1 MSNPIGSRSQSGL
14 FSKVSLLL
22 TSTFLVSAIG
32 TFLGAGITST
42 AAIICLAVL
51 FFVGAFFVPL
61 ALAASTAAGVAALTG
76 WTFISGLFLG
86 PCIHTY
92 VHILGWQTVFLTYL
106 GTGGVMAACGAIASF
121 SGINF
126 GKLGNF
132 LTVALLALIAVGI
145 FAIFVPFSAGVNI
158 VYSLIGMTVF
168 TLFFLFDFFRLSEEE
183 DTWATAV
190 LLTMKLYLDYIN
202 FLLFALRLI
211 AALSGGSNNKD

>member
-1 MSNPIGSRSQSGL
+1 M
-14 FSKVSLLL
+14 
-22 TSTFLVSAIG
+22 
-32 TFLGAGITST
+32 
-42 AAIICLAVL
+42 AVL
-51 FFVGAFFVPL
+51 FFLGAFFVPL

-132 LTVALLALIAVGI
+132 LTIALLALIAVG
-145 FAIFVPFSAGVNI
+145 IFVPFSAGVNI
-158 VYSLIGMTVF
+158 VYSLIGMAVF

-183 DTWATAV
+183 DTWEAAV

-202 FLLFALRLI
+202 FLLYALRLI
-211 AALSGGSNNKD
+211 ATLSGGSSNKD

>member
-1 MSNPIGSRSQSGL
+1 
-14 FSKVSLLL
+14 
-22 TSTFLVSAIG
+22 
-32 TFLGAGITST
+32 
-42 AAIICLAVL
+42 
-51 FFVGAFFVPL
+51 
-61 ALAASTAAGVAALTG
+61 
-76 WTFISGLFLG
+76 
-86 PCIHTY
+86 
-92 VHILGWQTVFLTYL
+92 
-106 GTGGVMAACGAIASF
+106 MAACGAIASF